1 MNAANVILPS
11 SQYSPDSPYE
21 CQTWVFNGGA
31 YVADNYNK
39 ILGTPADDADG
50 HKWYD
55 PEYQLTVD
63 EGNSIAWQLKPS
75 PYYDDDNGAVQSAG
89 YGWTAPGF
97 TADFYGRRT
106 FTLNEELPLEN
117 IILACGHDDAP
128 CEYYINGVLVVA
140 VNDGWEN
147 GMWRVLSDEHKALI
161 KTDGTENVLAFHV
174 HQNWGGAFA
183 DCGLYW
189 ADMRLENVILA
200 STQDVKEQWPCEYF
214 FPIDNDDLDYF
225 ESDEAQWYKPGYN
238 FEGED
243 GCEWTVGVGPLCND
257 GVWNADEEKW
267 EVDENGD
274 FLRGWNGVIATY
286 WNGGEAPLMV
296 RRYFNL
302 TANDIEALSNG
313 AVMTLS
319 CSYDEDPNVYI
330 NGEFVCHWDKWND
343 GNYASHTLTADQI
356 ATLKEGENLIAVS
369 LRSGEGGCH
378 IDMGLKL
385 SDKYNPAAGIENVAA
400 DNKMKINDNR
410 IFDLQGRF
418 VGTDMEKLGRGIY
431 IKGGKKV
438 LINK

>member
-1 MNAANVILPS
+1 MAVCGLALAPCEAKAEGNIVNYMNAANVILPS

-183 DCGLYW
+183 DCGLYG
-189 ADMRLENVILA
+189 ADMSRATTLLNTVADGKWPCKAYMLNYNSDIPVAEAAGWAAGTEDESDWMETFGPMSNDANMFLI
-200 STQDVKEQWPCEYF
+200 TQWPSQVR
-214 FPIDNDDLDYF
+214 PILIRRHFTFTADDMASL
-225 ESDEAQWYKPGYN
+225 
-238 FEGED
+238 
-243 GCEWTVGVGPLCND
+243 
-257 GVWNADEEKW
+257 ADAELK
-267 EVDENGD
+267 
-274 FLRGWNGVIATY
+274 
-286 WNGGEAPLMV
+286 
-296 RRYFNL
+296 L
-302 TANDIEALSNG
+302 T
-313 AVMTLS
+313 
-319 CSYDEDPNVYI
+319 CSYDENPKIYL
-330 NGEFVCHWDKWND
+330 NGTLIWSTTGWND
-343 GNYASHTLTADQI
+343 NNYASYTLTEAQRG
-356 ATLKEGENLIAVS
+356 LLYEGDNVLAVS
-369 LRSGEGGCH
+369 LSQGEGGGH
-378 IDMGLKL
+378 IDYGLQIVAPYDN
-385 SDKYNPAAGIENVAA
+385 SGIISPEAEVNVVREA
-400 DNKMKINDNR
+400 DNRVFN
-410 IFDLQGRF
+410 LHGQYL
-418 VGTDMEKLGRGIY
+418 GTSTDRLPRGIY
-431 IKGGKKV
+431 VVGGKKTV
-438 LINK
+438 IK